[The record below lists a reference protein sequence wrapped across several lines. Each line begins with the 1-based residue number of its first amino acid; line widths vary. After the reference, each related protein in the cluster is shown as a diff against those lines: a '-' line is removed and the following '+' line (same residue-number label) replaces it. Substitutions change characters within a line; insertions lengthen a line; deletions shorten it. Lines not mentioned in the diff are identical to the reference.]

1 MTAVLQEIVSILV
14 GGIQG
19 VAQGVGSGM
28 QTLMTSIFLTGN
40 GTESSPYALSV
51 FGGVIII
58 FAGIAL
64 AIGLCRWAMNF
75 VTSLKA

>member
-1 MTAVLQEIVSILV
+1 MTAVLQEIVQILV

-19 VAQGVGSGM
+19 VAQGVGQGM
-28 QTLMTSIFLTGN
+28 QTLMTSIFLTGTGAEN
-40 GTESSPYALSV
+40 DPYALSV

>member
-28 QTLMTSIFLTGN
+28 QTLMTSIFLTGD
-40 GTESSPYALSV
+40 GTTTNPYALSV

>member
-1 MTAVLQEIVSILV
+1 MGDSATTVLQDIVEILV

-28 QTLMTSIFLTGN
+28 QTLMESIFLVKDATN
-40 GTESSPYALSV
+40 NTYSLSV

-58 FAGIAL
+58 FAGIA
-64 AIGLCRWAMNF
+64 
-75 VTSLKA
+75 

>member
-1 MTAVLQEIVSILV
+1 MTAVLQEIISILV

-19 VAQGVGSGM
+19 VAQGVGQGM

-40 GTESSPYALSV
+40 GTENSPYALSV